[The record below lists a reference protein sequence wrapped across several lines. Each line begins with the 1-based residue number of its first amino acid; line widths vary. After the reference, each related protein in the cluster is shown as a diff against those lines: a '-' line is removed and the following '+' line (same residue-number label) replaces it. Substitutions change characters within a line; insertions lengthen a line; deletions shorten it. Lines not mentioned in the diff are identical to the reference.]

1 MENNEIMTNEDKVID
16 CEYEDV
22 DETSGIGLG
31 KGLAIGAGVIG
42 AGVALFMLGKKA
54 WTKIKEKKAQKTIHV
69 VGPEDEK

>member
-1 MENNEIMTNEDKVID
+1 MENNEIMTNEDRIID

-22 DETSGIGLG
+22 DETSGFGLG

-54 WTKIKEKKAQKTIHV
+54 YAKIKEKKAQKTIHV
-69 VGPEDEK
+69 VKSDDEE